1 MFFMSFFYCNKCGG
15 ISNDKVC
22 PHTDRVDFS
31 GTKMRQM
38 IEAGKRPPPDS
49 MRPEVADVILKS
61 GNPFVE

>member
-1 MFFMSFFYCNKCGG
+1 MSFFYCNKCGG

-22 PHTDRVDFS
+22 PHSDRVDFS

-38 IEAGKRPPPDS
+38 IEAGKRPSPDS

-61 GNPFVE
+61 GKPFVD